1 MKTIIDIYN
10 YKNQNNIAV
19 DMCVAC
25 IQHNFYYGKN
35 LKEIV
40 LSNAYY
46 AIFQKWVR
54 QNYDEET
61 AELEFAIEGVFIRK
75 EAIISGKSLIEVYG

>member
-1 MKTIIDIYN
+1 MKNTIIDIYN
-10 YKNQNNIAV
+10 YQKQGNIAV

-25 IQHNFYYGKN
+25 IQHNFSYNKN

-40 LSNAYY
+40 LSKAYY

-61 AELEFAIEGVFIRK
+61 AELEFAIEGVVIR
-75 EAIISGKSLIEVYG
+75 EEIS